1 MKIHILGSGVMA
13 KAMAAGLA
21 NSGFSV
27 VLVSHNA
34 LNDTSFANEIYGQN
48 YQIEGKNIILVFKPY
63 ALAEVAK

>member
-27 VLVSHNA
+27 VLVSQNA
-34 LNDTSFANEIYGQN
+34 LNDTSFANEIYG
-48 YQIEGKNIILVFKPY
+48 
-63 ALAEVAK
+63 